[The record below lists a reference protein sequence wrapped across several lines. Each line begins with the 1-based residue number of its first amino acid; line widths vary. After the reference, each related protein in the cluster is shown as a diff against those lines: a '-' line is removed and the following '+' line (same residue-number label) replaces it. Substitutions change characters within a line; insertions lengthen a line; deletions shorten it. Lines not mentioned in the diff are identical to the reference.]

1 MKIRNIL
8 ISIAAAAM
16 SLTAVSCDAFLD
28 MQPSSSANVDGAI
41 EAPSDATA
49 IIRGVMRKMTSPT
62 TYGRNIFLYADAKGG
77 DLTIYSV
84 GRGAD
89 DLYRFQHSETS
100 GTYSGFWSNLYSYIM
115 NMNAVLAEI
124 DKLEAAGKTGFDNV
138 KGQAYLLRAMF
149 YFDLVRMY
157 GLPYNYKPDSYGV
170 PSITSVAG
178 FDAQPTRATV
188 KENYTQIVNDLD
200 QAVSLIGKSNPL
212 TMPNYYAAKA
222 LQARVYLF
230 MEDYASALAAA
241 QEVIGSGK
249 YSLYTNDEWA
259 SSWSEGPGK
268 ESIFV
273 LGIDA
278 VSDNGTSSLGYYYL
292 PKKYKSASTAMGW
305 FFASDYFLDRL
316 GEDPDDVRWGVMESD
331 EYAADFKVD
340 HKGSCLKYSWY
351 DASAGKITTANSITL
366 IRLSE
371 MYLIAAE
378 AALHAGTKDD
388 AATYLNAIRKRSP
401 NLAPADA
408 STISVDMILS
418 ERSKE
423 LFGEG
428 HRFFDMMRLDRT
440 VEFNDDLLDI
450 NVTRRG
456 KTIDRTNG
464 MIVLPISRD
473 EMNANPAI
481 ASQQNEAYR

>member
-1 MKIRNIL
+1 
-8 ISIAAAAM
+8 
-16 SLTAVSCDAFLD
+16 
-28 MQPSSSANVDGAI
+28 
-41 EAPSDATA
+41 
-49 IIRGVMRKMTSPT
+49 
-62 TYGRNIFLYADAKGG
+62 
-77 DLTIYSV
+77 
-84 GRGAD
+84 
-89 DLYRFQHSETS
+89 
-100 GTYSGFWSNLYSYIM
+100 
-115 NMNAVLAEI
+115 
-124 DKLEAAGKTGFDNV
+124 
-138 KGQAYLLRAMF
+138 
-149 YFDLVRMY
+149 
-157 GLPYNYKPDSYGV
+157 
-170 PSITSVAG
+170 
-178 FDAQPTRATV
+178 
-188 KENYTQIVNDLD
+188 
-200 QAVSLIGKSNPL
+200 
-212 TMPNYYAAKA
+212 
-222 LQARVYLF
+222 

-278 VSDNGTSSLGYYYL
+278 VSDNGTSSLGYYYV

-481 ASQQNEAYR
+481 AYQQNEAYR

>member
-89 DLYRFQHSETS
+89 DLYRFHHSETS

-188 KENYTQIVNDLD
+188 KENYTQIVKDLD

-230 MEDYASALAAA
+230 MEDYASALA
-241 QEVIGSGK
+241 
-249 YSLYTNDEWA
+249 
-259 SSWSEGPGK
+259 
-268 ESIFV
+268 
-273 LGIDA
+273 
-278 VSDNGTSSLGYYYL
+278 
-292 PKKYKSASTAMGW
+292 
-305 FFASDYFLDRL
+305 RL
-316 GEDPDDVRWGVMESD
+316 RP
-331 EYAADFKVD
+331 
-340 HKGSCLKYSWY
+340 
-351 DASAGKITTANSITL
+351 
-366 IRLSE
+366 
-371 MYLIAAE
+371 
-378 AALHAGTKDD
+378 
-388 AATYLNAIRKRSP
+388 
-401 NLAPADA
+401 
-408 STISVDMILS
+408 
-418 ERSKE
+418 
-423 LFGEG
+423 
-428 HRFFDMMRLDRT
+428 
-440 VEFNDDLLDI
+440 
-450 NVTRRG
+450 
-456 KTIDRTNG
+456 
-464 MIVLPISRD
+464 
-473 EMNANPAI
+473 
-481 ASQQNEAYR
+481 